1 MSLADQLMTIPERIL
16 VPVDGSNRSNE
27 ALEYAIETFPAASIT
42 AVHVLEAG
50 RGDIGTLS
58 GMTGDIPDDEP
69 ALERS
74 EEILESARRLAA
86 EHDTEI
92 ETERGRGRPDRLIVN
107 RAEEDDYD
115 MIVIGSHGRNGVARV
130 LLGSV
135 AEKVVRRSSV
145 PVLVVR

>member
-1 MSLADQLMTIPERIL
+1 MPERIL
-16 VPVDGSNRSNE
+16 VPVNGSNRSDD
-27 ALEYAIETFPAASIT
+27 ALEYAIDTFPEASIT
-42 AVHVLEAG
+42 ALHVLESG
-50 RGDIGTLS
+50 RGDIGAFS

-74 EEILESARRLAA
+74 EEILESAREFAA
-86 EHDTEI
+86 DHGAEI
-92 ETERGRGRPDRLIVN
+92 ETERRRGRPDRLIVKL
-107 RAEEDDYD
+107 AESDDYD
-115 MIVIGSHGRNGVARV
+115 MVVIGSHGRDGVARV